1 MSTTAG
7 TTLTSLSR
15 STSANSHCSYIG
27 TGNISLSGWG
37 QTSITTPYP
46 YTTINPFITPNTIK
60 GSWSSYFGSRP
71 TDKLPELIPLILAYR
86 GKQDEIKNVDKINL
100 IYSSIC
106 SGITIGTSTEKNIEK
121 YKALWE
127 ISKGNETIWIM
138 YSKHDD
144 KDVSQIANFLILH
157 CH

>member
-1 MSTTAG
+1 MSTT
-7 TTLTSLSR
+7 TEITSTLLSI
-15 STSANSHCSYIG
+15 STSANSYCSYIG
-27 TGNISLSGWG
+27 TGNISLSSWG
-37 QTSITTPYP
+37 QTTPYITNP
-46 YTTINPFITPNTIK
+46 YTTQNI
-60 GSWSSYFGSRP
+60 GSWSSYFSTKP
-71 TDKLPELIPLILAYR
+71 TDKLPELIPVILAYR